1 MQFTL
6 ILQLQIALFLAFL
19 LLVICIIKLLLQR
32 KVLYLYQQSTEQF
45 KQSVGQYQKSVE
57 LFRQAIDEYEFLLKE
72 HGIDT
77 SQLKTKAPQ
86 QLISPS
92 PFQFKVTQ
100 EEIDINNKYLHSE
113 LIALTNNVNT
123 ANQLLIKQRQLYPGK
138 SDNWVLKQVISD
150 LKLKKPQEQVHS
162 KTPQIQTEVSLSPPS
177 NMPLPDLKKMKR
189 QPSKPKGIPKNN
201 PLYKELLNL
210 LSGNQEIANRLIT
223 RQQQLNPDK
232 LDNWIL
238 EKVVG
243 DIKRDRRV

>member
-1 MQFTL
+1 
-6 ILQLQIALFLAFL
+6 
-19 LLVICIIKLLLQR
+19 LLQR
-32 KVLYLYQQSTEQF
+32 KALYLYQQSTEQF

-57 LFRQAIDEYEFLLKE
+57 LFRQALDEYEFLLKE

-177 NMPLPDLKKMKR
+177 NMPLPDLKK
-189 QPSKPKGIPKNN
+189 N
-201 PLYKELLNL
+201 E
-210 LSGNQEIANRLIT
+210 EAA
-223 RQQQLNPDK
+223 
-232 LDNWIL
+232 
-238 EKVVG
+238 
-243 DIKRDRRV
+243 

>member
-1 MQFTL
+1 MS
-6 ILQLQIALFLAFL
+6 
-19 LLVICIIKLLLQR
+19 
-32 KVLYLYQQSTEQF
+32 LYQQSTEQF
-45 KQSVGQYQKSVE
+45 KQSVDQYQKSVK

-77 SQLKTKAPQ
+77 SQLKTKASQ

-123 ANQLLIKQRQLYPGK
+123 ANQLLAKQRQLYPGK
-138 SDNWVLKQVISD
+138 SDNWVLQQVISD
-150 LKLKKPQEQVHS
+150 LKLNKPQE
-162 KTPQIQTEVSLSPPS
+162 QIQTEVSLSPPS
-177 NMPLPDLKKMKR
+177 HRPLADLKKIKR
-189 QPSKPKGIPKNN
+189 QPNKLKRVPKNN

-223 RQQQLNPDK
+223 RQQGLNPDK